1 MIDLRSDTATKPTDG
16 MRRAIAEAN
25 VGDEQK
31 REDPSVNALQDRV
44 ATLLGHEAAIFVPT
58 ATMANQIAL
67 KLHTR
72 PGDVLLAEQNAHV
85 AIYEYGGAAAH
96 AGVMTIGLPGDR
108 GRLTPQQVRSAAEP
122 SSKVA
127 DQRVTVLALE
137 DTHNA
142 SGGRVWPLSGLEE
155 MVATARELGLA
166 VHLDGARLWNAA
178 LATGRTPAD
187 LARPFD
193 LVAVSM
199 SKGLGAP
206 GGSLLAGPRDVI
218 ARAVRHRRMLGG
230 AMRQV
235 GIFAAAGLHALDHHL
250 ALLAAD
256 HANARQ
262 LADRLAGSPGIVL
275 DLATVQTNIVVF
287 MLGPEAPD
295 AATLVAQARAR
306 GVLVNALGARTI
318 RALTHLD
325 VSSAQC
331 SRAGDVLAEIIAERA
346 E

>member
-1 MIDLRSDTATKPTDG
+1 MSL
-16 MRRAIAEAN
+16 
-25 VGDEQK
+25 
-31 REDPSVNALQDRV
+31 
-44 ATLLGHEAAIFVPT
+44 
-58 ATMANQIAL
+58 
-67 KLHTR
+67 
-72 PGDVLLAEQNAHV
+72 
-85 AIYEYGGAAAH
+85 
-96 AGVMTIGLPGDR
+96 
-108 GRLTPQQVRSAAEP
+108 
-122 SSKVA
+122 
-127 DQRVTVLALE
+127 
-137 DTHNA
+137 
-142 SGGRVWPLSGLEE
+142 
-155 MVATARELGLA
+155 
-166 VHLDGARLWNAA
+166 
-178 LATGRTPAD
+178 
-187 LARPFD
+187 
-193 LVAVSM
+193 

-262 LADRLAGSPGIVL
+262 LADRLAGCPGIVL

-287 MLGPEAPD
+287 TLGPEAPD
-295 AATLVAQARAR
+295 AATVVARARAR

-331 SRAGDVLAEIIAERA
+331 SRAGDVLAEIIAARA